1 MKRFR
6 NFLLASAGLLVF
18 VLSLMLT
25 TGGRTIAQIT
35 SECIRI
41 CDEVP
46 VRVALTNVARIVGD
60 VKISNDG
67 DSPIPTRVNGA
78 IQVDSSP
85 RNALRTKS
93 GLQVTDIFQREVTI
107 TLAPGD
113 SNEKVSFLVPQSRLL
128 VIEGA
133 SGFAQMG
140 PGAQAPQVNFKTTAN
155 GDPAFHLLFSLPA
168 SGGGW
173 NLSAPGWGPVL
184 AYADPASTVEVTFAR
199 AGITIGTATMTLT
212 FTGHFIDQ

>member
-6 NFLLASAGLLVF
+6 NLLLASAGLLVF

-46 VRVALTNVARIVGD
+46 VRVALANVARIVGD
-60 VKISNDG
+60 VRITNDD
-67 DSPIPTRVNGA
+67 DSPIPTRVSGA

-140 PGAQAPQVNFKTTAN
+140 PGPQAPQIIFKTTAN
-155 GDPAFHLLFSLPA
+155 GDPGVHLVFAQPG
-168 SGGGW
+168 GGGW
-173 NLSAPGWGPVL
+173 NLSAPGWGSAL

>member
-1 MKRFR
+1 M
-6 NFLLASAGLLVF
+6 LASAGLLVF

-46 VRVALTNVARIVGD
+46 VRVALANVARIVGD
-60 VKISNDG
+60 VRITNDG

-78 IQVDSSP
+78 IQVDSSA

-113 SNEKVSFLVPQSRLL
+113 SNEKVSFHVPQSRLL

-140 PGAQAPQVNFKTTAN
+140 PGAQAPQVIFKTMAN
-155 GDPAFHLLFSLPA
+155 GDPGVHLVFANPGA
-168 SGGGW
+168 GGW
-173 NLSAPGWGPVL
+173 TLSAPGWGPVL

-199 AGITIGTATMTLT
+199 AGTTIGTATMTLT